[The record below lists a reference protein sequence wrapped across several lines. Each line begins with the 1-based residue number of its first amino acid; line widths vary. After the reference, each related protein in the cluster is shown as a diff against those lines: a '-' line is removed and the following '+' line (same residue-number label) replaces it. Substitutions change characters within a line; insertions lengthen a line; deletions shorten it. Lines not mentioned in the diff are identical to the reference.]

1 MADISRTRNRE
12 RKKVK
17 SDSRRSNREKS
28 NSAIERLRKGRID
41 YFILISTIFLVLFG
55 IVMVFSA
62 SYYYA
67 KNNYDDALYF
77 FKRQAAWAVVGF
89 ICMILVSNIN
99 YNFFRKY
106 SKFIFMISVLLL
118 ILVLI
123 PGIGRKVKGARRWIQ
138 LGPIGFQP
146 SEIAKLGI
154 ILYLPNF
161 ISSRKNILNS
171 VLGFIVCLFIPLI
184 PAVLVYLEPNASTA
198 MVMMGIAVSIIF
210 VASPRIWYFVIPA
223 LGAAGVV
230 AAMALGIGGEFRQ
243 GRFGAW
249 LDPFS
254 EANSNDK
261 GFQTV
266 QSLLAIGSGGLFGL
280 GLGQSR
286 QKLGFIPEAH
296 NDIIF
301 SIICEELGICG
312 AALLVL
318 LFGVLIWRGYHTA
331 MNATNTYCCYVASGI
346 TTMIAAQVILNIAV
360 VTNLIPNTGV
370 PLPFISYGGTSL
382 VIMMSSVGVLMSISK
397 VFQEE

>member
-1 MADISRTRNRE
+1 MSDINRSRSRE
-12 RKKVK
+12 RRNVR
-17 SDSRRSNREKS
+17 SDFKRTHS
-28 NSAIERLRKGRID
+28 NSYSGTVEKLRKGRID
-41 YFILISTIFLVLFG
+41 YFILLATIFLVLFG
-55 IVMVFSA
+55 VVMVFSA

-67 KNNYDDALYF
+67 KNTYNDTLYF
-77 FKRQAAWAVVGF
+77 FKRQAIWGVIGF
-89 ICMILVSNIN
+89 ICMIFVSNIN

-106 SKFIFMISVLLL
+106 SKMLFMISILLL

-123 PGIGRKVKGARRWIQ
+123 PGIGKKVKGARRWIE
-138 LGPIGFQP
+138 LGPVGFQP

-161 ISSRKNILNS
+161 ICSRKKILS
-171 VLGFIVCLFIPLI
+171 RLRGFVICLIIPLI
-184 PAVLVYLEPNASTA
+184 PALLVVVEPNASTA

-210 VASPRIWYFVIPA
+210 VASPKIWYFFIPVI
-223 LGAAGVV
+223 GAIGAVL
-230 AAMALGIGGEFRQ
+230 AMAFGDGFRKK
-243 GRFGAW
+243 RFMAW

-254 EANSNDK
+254 DPTDK

-312 AALLVL
+312 AILLVL

-331 MNATNTYCCYVASGI
+331 MNATNAYCCYVASGI
-346 TTMIAAQVILNIAV
+346 TSMIAIQVILNIAV
-360 VTNLIPNTGV
+360 VTNIIPNTGV

-382 VIMMSSVGVLMSISK
+382 VIMMSSIGILLSISK
-397 VFQEE
+397 VFQEQ